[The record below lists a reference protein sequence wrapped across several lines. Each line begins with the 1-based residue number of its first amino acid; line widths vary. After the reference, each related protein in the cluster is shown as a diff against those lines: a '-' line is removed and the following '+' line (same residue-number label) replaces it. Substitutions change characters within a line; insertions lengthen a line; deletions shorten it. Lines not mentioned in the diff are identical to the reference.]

1 MLDHCHLPLRMK
13 GEEKPQGN
21 TLFEKKQPQLGAK
34 LESNRSYRG
43 SRFVVVVEEVAE
55 VATEV

>member
-1 MLDHCHLPLRMK
+1 VK
-13 GEEKPQGN
+13 GEEKPQGK
-21 TLFEKKQPQLGAK
+21 TLFDKKQPQLGAK

-43 SRFVVVVEEVAE
+43 WRFVVVVEEVAE

>member
-1 MLDHCHLPLRMK
+1 LRMK

-43 SRFVVVVEEVAE
+43 SRFVVVVEEVTE